1 MIFRVQDKYFQMIKD
16 GSKNVEGRINNNKYS
31 VLNKGDI
38 IKFSANENNKTIEC
52 RVVGIKKYET
62 FKEMLS
68 KEGIEN
74 MLPGIK
80 NIEEGVRI
88 YESFGDYRNKVKQQG
103 CIAIKFKPLA

>member
-80 NIEEGVRI
+80 NIEEAFVYTNRLEI
-88 YESFGDYRNKVKQQG
+88 TEIKLNNKVV
-103 CIAIKFKPLA
+103 LR